1 MSKLGIQ
8 DVTVRDGNQSILAT
22 RMKREDI
29 LAIAGALDKVG
40 FYSLEVWGGATFDS
54 AYRFLNQSAWENL
67 REINKATPNTKLSML
82 LRGQNVVGYRHY
94 DNDTLER
101 FIRLTI
107 ENGIDI
113 LRIFDALNDPDN
125 VKNAFKFTKKHGGHL
140 QAAIAY
146 TVSPV
151 HDNDYYVKLVKTY
164 EEMGADSI
172 CIKDMAGII
181 TPQTAYDLVTAIKQA
196 TDLPLNMHSHTT
208 ANATSLVMEQAIKAG
223 VDVVD
228 GCISPFSGGTSHLAD
243 ETLIEAAKLAG
254 RETNLN
260 LDALDEAY
268 ELANKIVEKYIES
281 GDLRVR
287 SLIPNPKILKYQ
299 VPGGMLSNLLS
310 QLEQQ
315 KSSHR
320 LNEVL
325 EEIPKVRKDLG
336 YPPLVTP
343 LSQMV
348 GTQAVF
354 NVLLGERYKIVP
366 NEIKDYVQGLYGH
379 APGELNQDI
388 VDKIMQQN
396 GKKEV
401 VRQEDLPFVY
411 ENDKRELQK
420 LLGREPEEE
429 EVVAYTIFPEPV
441 RNFYLNSGDS
451 DSDLKIESNSDQVSI
466 TANDT
471 DMTSGKEDSKP
482 TEPISFRMVLPTAQG
497 EDR

>member
-29 LAIAGALDKVG
+29 LAIVSALDKVG

-113 LRIFDALNDPDN
+113 LRVFDALNDPN
-125 VKNAFKFTKKHGGHL
+125 NLRNAFKFTKKHGGHL

-164 EEMGADSI
+164 EDMGADSI

-181 TPQTAYDLVTAIKQA
+181 TPKTAYDLVSAIKQA

-208 ANATSLVMEQAIKAG
+208 ANATSLVMEEAIKAG

-243 ETLIEAAKLAG
+243 ETIIEAAKLVG
-254 RETNLN
+254 RETELN
-260 LDALDEAY
+260 LEALDEAY
-268 ELANKIVEKYIES
+268 ELANSIVDKYIES

-315 KSSHR
+315 KSSDK

-325 EEIPKVRKDLG
+325 QEIPKVRKDMG

-366 NEIKDYVQGLYGH
+366 NEIKDYVQGLYGR
-379 APGELNQDI
+379 APGELNPDI
-388 VDKIMQQN
+388 VDQIMLQSE
-396 GKKEV
+396 KKEAV
-401 VRQEDLPFVY
+401 PPEDLPFVY
-411 ENDKRELQK
+411 ETDKKTMQEF
-420 LLGREPEEE
+420 LGREPEEE

-441 RNFYLNSGDS
+441 RNFYFNSVDA
-451 DSDLKIESNSDQVSI
+451 DSDLKIESKSDQVSV
-466 TANDT
+466 
-471 DMTSGKEDSKP
+471 TSNKTSETKLTNSA
-482 TEPISFRMVLPTAQG
+482 EPIAFRMVPPTA
-497 EDR
+497 